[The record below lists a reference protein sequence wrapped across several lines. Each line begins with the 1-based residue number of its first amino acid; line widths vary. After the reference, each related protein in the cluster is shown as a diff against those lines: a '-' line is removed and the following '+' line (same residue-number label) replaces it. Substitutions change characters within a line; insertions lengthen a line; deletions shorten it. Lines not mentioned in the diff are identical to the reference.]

1 MLVNLSIRKMAKR
14 NVGLLYIAPWL
25 IGFLVFQLYP
35 FGASFVYSFT
45 NYSITNV
52 PKFVGFDNYVAMFTT
67 DNNFYKSLVT
77 TLAYVFLSVPMKLVF
92 ALLVAIILNV
102 NLKLVNMY
110 RTLFY
115 LPSILGGSVAVS
127 ILWRFLFMKEGMVNR
142 FLQMLYIPPVD
153 WLGSPNVALFTLS
166 LLSVWQ
172 FGSSM
177 VLFLAGLKQVPGEL
191 YEAGRVD
198 GASRFRMFF
207 TITLPLITPIIF
219 FNIIMQ
225 LVNAFQDFT
234 GAFVI
239 TNGGPMNS
247 TYLFA
252 LKLYDEGFKFYKMGY
267 ASALSWIL
275 FILILVI
282 TAATF
287 KSSKYW
293 TYYEDGGDAK

>member
-1 MLVNLSIRKMAKR
+1 VNVSLKKLSKR
-14 NVGLLYIAPWL
+14 HIGLLYIAPWL

-35 FGASFVYSFT
+35 FGASFYYSFT
-45 NYSITNV
+45 NYSITNA
-52 PKFVGFDNYVAMFTT
+52 PTWTGLDNYINMFTK
-67 DNNFYKSLVT
+67 DINFYKSLGT
-77 TLAYVFLSVPMKLVF
+77 TLVYVFLSVPMKLVF
-92 ALLVAIILNV
+92 ALLVAVMLNV
-102 NLKLVNMY
+102 KLRFVGVY

-127 ILWRFLFMKEGMVNR
+127 ILWRFLFMREGMVNR
-142 FLQMLYIPPVD
+142 LLDLMHLPPVD
-153 WLGSPNVALFTLS
+153 WLGSPDIALFTLS
-166 LLSVWQ
+166 LLAVWQ

-177 VLFLAGLKQVPGEL
+177 VIFLAGLKQVPYEL

-198 GASRFRMFF
+198 GASRVRMFF
-207 TITLPLITPIIF
+207 KITMPLITPIIF
-219 FNIIMQ
+219 FNVVMQ

-275 FILILVI
+275 FVIILIVTALV
-282 TAATF
+282 F
-287 KSSKYW
+287 KSSQYW
-293 TYYEDGGDAK
+293 TYYEDGGDSKR

>member
-1 MLVNLSIRKMAKR
+1 MNSLRIKKWSSHY
-14 NVGLLYIAPWL
+14 VGLAYIAPWL

-35 FGASFVYSFT
+35 FAASFVYSFT
-45 NYSITNV
+45 DYSITNV
-52 PKFVGFDNYVAMFTT
+52 PSFKGLDNYIAMFTK
-67 DNNFYKSLVT
+67 DANFYKSLVT
-77 TLAYVFLSVPMKLVF
+77 TLVYVLFSVPMKLGF

-102 NLKLVNMY
+102 NLKMVNMY
-110 RTLFY
+110 RTIFY

-127 ILWRFLFMKEGMVNR
+127 ILWRFLFMKEGMVNGILGW
-142 FLQMLYIPPVD
+142 FHIPAVN
-153 WLGSPNVALFTLS
+153 WLGSPNLALFTLS

-177 VLFLAGLKQVPGEL
+177 VLFLAGLKQIPHEL

-198 GASRFRMFF
+198 GASKLRMFF
-207 TITLPLITPIIF
+207 KITLPLLTPIIF
-219 FNIIMQ
+219 FNLIMQ

-234 GAFVI
+234 GAFVV

-275 FILILVI
+275 FLIILIVTGI
-282 TAATF
+282 IF
-287 KSSKYW
+287 KTSQYW
-293 TYYEDGGDAK
+293 THYEDGGARK

>member
-1 MLVNLSIRKMAKR
+1 MNVSLSKIAKR
-14 NVGLLYIAPWL
+14 NVGLLYIMPWL
-25 IGFLVFQLYP
+25 VGFLVFQLYP
-35 FGASFVYSFT
+35 FGASLMYSFT
-45 NYSITNV
+45 NYSITNI
-52 PKFVGFDNYVAMFTT
+52 PKFVGLDNYVTMFTQ
-67 DNNFYKSLVT
+67 DNNFYKSLST
-77 TLAYVFLSVPMKLVF
+77 TLAYVFISVPMKLIF
-92 ALLVAIILNV
+92 ALMVALLLNV
-102 NLKLVNMY
+102 KMKMVNLY

-142 FLQMLYIPPVD
+142 FLDLLHLPAIN
-153 WLGSPNVALFTLS
+153 WLGSPHVALFTLS

-177 VLFLAGLKQVPGEL
+177 VLFLAGLKQVPAEL

-198 GASRFRMFF
+198 GASKFRMFF
-207 TITLPLITPIIF
+207 TITLPLITPIVF

-234 GAFVI
+234 GAFVV

-267 ASALSWIL
+267 ASALSWVL
-275 FILILVI
+275 FLLILVVTVI
-282 TAATF
+282 IF
-287 KSSKYW
+287 KTSKYW
-293 TYYEDGGDAK
+293 TYYEDGGGSK

>member
-1 MLVNLSIRKMAKR
+1 MNVSLSKIAKR

-25 IGFLVFQLYP
+25 IGFLVLQLYP
-35 FGASFVYSFT
+35 FGASLMYSFT

-52 PKFVGFDNYVAMFTT
+52 PKFIGLDNYTAMLTK
-67 DNNFYKSLVT
+67 DNNFYKSLST
-77 TLAYVFLSVPMKLVF
+77 TIAYVFISVPMKLIF
-92 ALLVAIILNV
+92 ALLVALLLNV
-102 NLKLVNMY
+102 KLKLVNLY

-142 FLQMLYIPPVD
+142 LLDTVHLPAIN
-153 WLGSPNVALFTLS
+153 WLGSPKIALFTLS

-177 VLFLAGLKQVPGEL
+177 VLFLAGLKQVPTEL

-198 GASRFRMFF
+198 GASKFRMFF
-207 TITLPLITPIIF
+207 TITLPLITPIVF

-234 GAFVI
+234 GAFVV

-267 ASALSWIL
+267 ASALSWVL
-275 FILILVI
+275 FVLILVV
-282 TAATF
+282 TAIIF
-287 KSSKYW
+287 KTSKYW
-293 TYYEDGGDAK
+293 TYYEDGGGAK

>member
-1 MLVNLSIRKMAKR
+1 MNVSLSKIAKR

-25 IGFLVFQLYP
+25 IGFLVLQLYP
-35 FGASFVYSFT
+35 FGASLMYSFT

-52 PKFVGFDNYVAMFTT
+52 PKFVGLDNYIAMFTK
-67 DNNFYKSLVT
+67 DNNFYKSLST
-77 TLAYVFLSVPMKLVF
+77 TIAYVFISVPMKLIF
-92 ALLVAIILNV
+92 ALMVALLLNV
-102 NLKLVNMY
+102 KLKMVNLY

-142 FLQMLYIPPVD
+142 LLDTVHLPAIN
-153 WLGSPNVALFTLS
+153 WLGSPKIALFTLS

-177 VLFLAGLKQVPGEL
+177 VLFLAGLKQVPTEL

-198 GASRFRMFF
+198 GASKFRMFF
-207 TITLPLITPIIF
+207 TITLPLITPIVF

-234 GAFVI
+234 GAFVV

-267 ASALSWIL
+267 ASALSWVL
-275 FILILVI
+275 FVLILVV
-282 TAATF
+282 TAIIF
-287 KSSKYW
+287 KTSKYW
-293 TYYEDGGDAK
+293 TYYEDGGGTK

>member
-1 MLVNLSIRKMAKR
+1 MNVSLSKIAKR

-25 IGFLVFQLYP
+25 IGFLVLQLYP
-35 FGASFVYSFT
+35 FGASLMYSFT

-52 PKFVGFDNYVAMFTT
+52 PKFVGLDNYIAMFTK
-67 DNNFYKSLVT
+67 DNNFYKSLST
-77 TLAYVFLSVPMKLVF
+77 TIAYVFISVPMKLIF
-92 ALLVAIILNV
+92 ALMVALLLNV
-102 NLKLVNMY
+102 KLKMVNLY

-142 FLQMLYIPPVD
+142 LLDTVHLPAIN
-153 WLGSPNVALFTLS
+153 WLGSPKIALFTLS

-177 VLFLAGLKQVPGEL
+177 VLFLAGLKQVPSEL

-198 GASRFRMFF
+198 GASKFRMFF
-207 TITLPLITPIIF
+207 TITLPLITPIVF

-234 GAFVI
+234 GAFVV

-252 LKLYDEGFKFYKMGY
+252 LKLYDEGFKFYRMGY
-267 ASALSWIL
+267 ASALSWVL
-275 FILILVI
+275 FVLILVV
-282 TAATF
+282 TAIIF
-287 KSSKYW
+287 KTSKYW
-293 TYYEDGGDAK
+293 TYYEDGGGAK

>member
-1 MLVNLSIRKMAKR
+1 MNVSLSKLAKR
-14 NVGLLYIAPWL
+14 NVGLLYITPWL
-25 IGFLVFQLYP
+25 VGFLVFQLYP
-35 FGASFVYSFT
+35 FGASLIYSFT
-45 NYSITNV
+45 NYSITNI
-52 PKFVGFDNYVAMFTT
+52 PKFVGLDNYVAMFTK
-67 DNNFYKSLVT
+67 DNNFYKSLST
-77 TLAYVFLSVPMKLVF
+77 TLAYVFISVPMKLIF
-92 ALLVAIILNV
+92 ALMVALLLNV
-102 NLKLVNMY
+102 KMKMVNLY

-142 FLQMLYIPPVD
+142 FLDLLHLPAIN
-153 WLGSPNVALFTLS
+153 WLGSPKVALFTLS

-177 VLFLAGLKQVPGEL
+177 VLFLAGLKQVPAEL

-198 GASRFRMFF
+198 GASKFRMFF
-207 TITLPLITPIIF
+207 TITLPLITPIVF

-275 FILILVI
+275 FLLILVV
-282 TAATF
+282 TAIIF
-287 KSSKYW
+287 KTSKYW
-293 TYYEDGGDAK
+293 TYYEDGGGSK

>member
-1 MLVNLSIRKMAKR
+1 MNIRARKWSKQY
-14 NVGLLYIAPWL
+14 VGLLYILPWL
-25 IGFLVFQLYP
+25 VGFLVFQLYP

-45 NYSITNV
+45 DYSITNK
-52 PKFVGFDNYVAMFTT
+52 PSFVGADNYVDMFTK
-67 DNNFYKSLVT
+67 DSNFYQSMIT
-77 TLAYVFLSVPMKLVF
+77 TLVYVFFSVPMKLVF
-92 ALLVAIILNV
+92 ALLVAIVLNV
-102 NLKLVNMY
+102 SIRGVNTY

-127 ILWRFLFMKEGMVNR
+127 ILWRFLFMKEGFVNG
-142 FLQMLYIPPVD
+142 LLAKLHVPPVD
-153 WLGSPNVALFTLS
+153 WLGSPNIALFSLS
-166 LLSVWQ
+166 LLAVWQ

-177 VLFLAGLKQVPGEL
+177 VLFLAGLKQIPNEL

-198 GASRFRMFF
+198 GASKVRMFF
-207 TITLPLITPIIF
+207 MITVPLLTPIIF

-234 GAFVI
+234 SAFVI

-252 LKLYDEGFKFYKMGY
+252 LKLYDEGFKFFKMGY
-267 ASALSWIL
+267 ASALSWVL
-275 FILILVI
+275 FLVI
-282 TAATF
+282 LAVTLIIF

-293 TYYEDGGDAK
+293 THYEDGGDFK